1 MEAQS
6 EFDMRLCFILLFG
19 CLAAPSSAQI
29 YTTPTPYCG
38 GRLVAELFDTQV
50 TPGPQGRVD
59 YSMRLHNPGD
69 QALRFQVQVV
79 GEMLNRPTGQFA
91 IPPQQRLSMAL
102 GYSLNAPGRQPLRG
116 EALAN
121 AVRISCL

>member
-1 MEAQS
+1 MRVILTLCLMAYPATAQLYS
-6 EFDMRLCFILLFG
+6 
-19 CLAAPSSAQI
+19 
-29 YTTPTPYCG
+29 TPTPFCG
-38 GRLVAELFDTQV
+38 GRLVAELFNTQV

-59 YSMRLHNPGD
+59 YSMRLHNTAG
-69 QALRFQVQVV
+69 QVLRFRIQVV
-79 GEMLNRPTGQFA
+79 GEMLNRPTGEFA
-91 IPPQQRLSMAL
+91 IPAAQRLPMAL

>member
-1 MEAQS
+1 M
-6 EFDMRLCFILLFG
+6 LLF
-19 CLAAPSSAQI
+19 AVSATAQL
-29 YTTPTPYCG
+29 YSTPTPFCG
-38 GRLVAELFDTQV
+38 GRLVAELFSTQV

-59 YSMRLHNPGD
+59 YTVRLQNAGG
-69 QALRFQVQVV
+69 QALRFRVQVV
-79 GEMLNRPTGQFA
+79 GEMLNRPTGEFA
-91 IPPQQRLSMAL
+91 IPGGQRLPMAL

>member
-1 MEAQS
+1 
-6 EFDMRLCFILLFG
+6 MRLFLLLCFIG
-19 CLAAPSSAQI
+19 SPAMAQL
-29 YTTPTPYCG
+29 YATSTPYCG
-38 GRLVAELFDTQV
+38 GRLVAELFNTQV

-59 YSMRLHNPGD
+59 YAVRLHNPGA

-79 GEMLNRPTGQFA
+79 GDMLNRPSGQHSIA
-91 IPPQQRLSMAL
+91 ANQRLNLPL
-102 GYSLNAPGRQPLRG
+102 GYSLNAPGRQPMRG

>member
-1 MEAQS
+1 MRHVLPALLLALPAPAQ
-6 EFDMRLCFILLFG
+6 L
-19 CLAAPSSAQI
+19 

-38 GRLVAELFDTQV
+38 GRLVAELFNTQV

-59 YSMRLHNPGD
+59 YAMRLYNAAG
-69 QALRFQVQVV
+69 QALRFRVQVV
-79 GEMLNRPTGQFA
+79 GEMLNRPTGEFA
-91 IPPQQRLSMAL
+91 IPPGQRLPMAL
-102 GYSLNAPGRQPLRG
+102 GYSLNAPGRLPIRG

>member
-1 MEAQS
+1 
-6 EFDMRLCFILLFG
+6 MRLALL
-19 CLAAPSSAQI
+19 LLLVTPASAQL
-29 YTTPTPYCG
+29 YSTPTPYCG
-38 GRLVAELFDTQV
+38 GRLVAELFNTQV
-50 TPGPQGRVD
+50 TPGAQGRVD
-59 YSMRLHNPGD
+59 YAIRLYNPGG

-91 IPPQQRLSMAL
+91 IPAQQRQNMAL